1 MRTEKILRKL
11 TDEIAEVY
19 NLDLAERMTETYE
32 DLVKKIKATSKQYW
46 SLAGKLATIEKQR
59 DELRNKFNDE
69 QMKNRS
75 TIKSFD
81 AVGELYKKQREL
93 YEKSEEGVGCLSKE
107 LEEERDARTQAESE
121 IEWLK
126 RELEEERRLRVDAE
140 YDKEYYAMQL
150 MEHMD

>member
-1 MRTEKILRKL
+1 MRTERILRKL
-11 TDEIAEVY
+11 TDEIAEIY
-19 NLDLAERMTETYE
+19 DLDLAERMTETYE
-32 DLVKKIKATSKQYW
+32 DLLKKIKATSKQYW
-46 SLAGKLATIEKQR
+46 SLAAKLATIEKQR

-69 QMKNRS
+69 QMKNGS
-75 TIKSFD
+75 MVKSFD
-81 AVGELYKKQREL
+81 IATETAREMIN
-93 YEKSEEGVGCLSKE
+93 
-107 LEEERDARTQAESE
+107 EERDARTQAESE